1 MANKPQ
7 KELGGPRQM
16 SKATKIVIGVF
27 AVIMALSMTLPSL
40 APIFAN
46 DSSDDSQE
54 QEQEAQTEETSEATE
69 DESADDA
76 EGESTADETAG
87 SDDAAESG
95 EATTEEAKD
104 ENTEDAAA
112 GVPDNETLKNLA
124 DENADEVKKFEGRL
138 DKDPNNLAALL
149 NLGQIYMNWGY
160 SAQYSSSTDEER
172 DYSNGLLNKSVEYFD
187 RYLAIEDSDAVK
199 VQRLSSLYYLGE
211 TQESLDAMKKI
222 TEENPDYPLAWAHL
236 GLFYEWQYD
245 QTNALA
251 AYKKAAETDS
261 KDEYGVKSFA
271 DEHIKS
277 INQSRSNFSDLT
289 NEELLGT
296 DSKPQAGLPGVIA
309 SESGI

>member
-16 SKATKIVIGVF
+16 SKGTKIVIGVF

-46 DSSDDSQE
+46 DSNDDTQE
-54 QEQEAQTEETSEATE
+54 QETQTEDKDGA
-69 DESADDA
+69 A
-76 EGESTADETAG
+76 EGEST
-87 SDDAAESG
+87 DDAEGDEAADTDNASESG
-95 EATTEEAKD
+95 ESTTDEAKD
-104 ENTEDAAA
+104 DAAA

-124 DENADEVKKFEGRL
+124 DENADEVKKFEDRL
-138 DKDPNNLAALL
+138 EKDPNNLAALL

-160 SAQYSSSTDEER
+160 SAQYSSTTDEER
-172 DYSNGLLNKSVEYFD
+172 DYSKELLNKSVEYFD

-245 QTNALA
+245 QANALD
-251 AYKKAAETDS
+251 AYKKAAETDP

-271 DEHIKS
+271 DEHVKS
-277 INQSRSNFSDLT
+277 INQSTSNFSDLT

-309 SESGI
+309 NESGI

>member
-16 SKATKIVIGVF
+16 SKGTKIVIGVF

-46 DSSDDSQE
+46 DSNDDTQE
-54 QEQEAQTEETSEATE
+54 QEQEAQTEDKDGA
-69 DESADDA
+69 A
-76 EGESTADETAG
+76 EGEST
-87 SDDAAESG
+87 DDAESDEAADTDNASESG
-95 EATTEEAKD
+95 ESTTDEAKD
-104 ENTEDAAA
+104 DAAA

-124 DENADEVKKFEGRL
+124 DENADEVKKFEDRL

-160 SAQYSSSTDEER
+160 SAQYSSTTDEER
-172 DYSNGLLNKSVEYFD
+172 DYSKGLLNKSVEYFD
-187 RYLAIEDSDAVK
+187 RYLAIEESDAVK

-245 QTNALA
+245 QANALD
-251 AYKKAAETDS
+251 AYKKAAETDP

-271 DEHIKS
+271 DEHVKS
-277 INQSRSNFSDLT
+277 INQSTSNFSDLT

-309 SESGI
+309 NESGI

>member
-16 SKATKIVIGVF
+16 SKGTKIVIGVF

-46 DSSDDSQE
+46 DSNDDTQE
-54 QEQEAQTEETSEATE
+54 QEQEAQTEDKDEA
-69 DESADDA
+69 A
-76 EGESTADETAG
+76 EGEST
-87 SDDAAESG
+87 DDAESDEAADTDNASESG
-95 EATTEEAKD
+95 ESTTDEAKD
-104 ENTEDAAA
+104 EAASD
-112 GVPDNETLKNLA
+112 VPDNETLKNLA
-124 DENADEVKKFEGRL
+124 DENADEVKKFEDRL
-138 DKDPNNLAALL
+138 EKDPNNLAALL

-160 SAQYSSSTDEER
+160 SAQYSSTTDEER
-172 DYSNGLLNKSVEYFD
+172 DYSKELLNKSVEYFD
-187 RYLAIEDSDAVK
+187 RYLAIEESDAVK

-245 QTNALA
+245 QANALD
-251 AYKKAAETDS
+251 AYKKAAETDP

-271 DEHIKS
+271 DEHVKS
-277 INQSRSNFSDLT
+277 INQSTSNFSDLT

-309 SESGI
+309 NESGI

>member
-16 SKATKIVIGVF
+16 SKGTTIVIRVF

-46 DSSDDSQE
+46 DSNDDTQE
-54 QEQEAQTEETSEATE
+54 QEQEAQTEDKDEA
-69 DESADDA
+69 A
-76 EGESTADETAG
+76 EGEST
-87 SDDAAESG
+87 DDAES
-95 EATTEEAKD
+95 EATTDEAKD
-104 ENTEDAAA
+104 ENTDDAAA

-124 DENADEVKKFEGRL
+124 DENADEVKKFEDRL
-138 DKDPNNLAALL
+138 EKDPNNLAALL

-160 SAQYSSSTDEER
+160 SAQYSSTTDEER
-172 DYSNGLLNKSVEYFD
+172 DYSKELLNKSVEYFD

-245 QTNALA
+245 QANALD
-251 AYKKAAETDS
+251 AYKKAAETDP

-271 DEHIKS
+271 DEHVKS
-277 INQSRSNFSDLT
+277 INQSTSNFSDLT

-309 SESGI
+309 NESGI

>member
-16 SKATKIVIGVF
+16 SKGTKIVIGVF

-46 DSSDDSQE
+46 DSNDDTQE
-54 QEQEAQTEETSEATE
+54 QEQEAQTEDKDEA
-69 DESADDA
+69 A
-76 EGESTADETAG
+76 EGEST
-87 SDDAAESG
+87 DDAESDEAADTDNASESG
-95 EATTEEAKD
+95 ESTTDEAKD
-104 ENTEDAAA
+104 DAAA

-124 DENADEVKKFEGRL
+124 DENADEVKKFEDRL
-138 DKDPNNLAALL
+138 EKDPNNLAALL

-160 SAQYSSSTDEER
+160 SAQYSSTTDEER
-172 DYSNGLLNKSVEYFD
+172 DYSKGLLNKSVEYFD
-187 RYLAIEDSDAVK
+187 RYLAIEESDAVK

-245 QTNALA
+245 QANALD
-251 AYKKAAETDS
+251 AYKKAAETDP

-271 DEHIKS
+271 DEHVKS
-277 INQSRSNFSDLT
+277 INQSTSNFSDLT

-309 SESGI
+309 NESGI

>member
-16 SKATKIVIGVF
+16 SKGTKIVIGVF

-46 DSSDDSQE
+46 DSNNDE
-54 QEQEAQTEETSEATE
+54 QEQETQTEDKDEA
-69 DESADDA
+69 A
-76 EGESTADETAG
+76 EGESTDDAEGDEAADTDNASESGESTTDEAK
-87 SDDAAESG
+87 DDAAS
-95 EATTEEAKD
+95 D
-104 ENTEDAAA
+104 
-112 GVPDNETLKNLA
+112 VPDNETLKNLA
-124 DENADEVKKFEGRL
+124 DENADEVKKFEDRL

-160 SAQYSSSTDEER
+160 SAQYSSTTDEER
-172 DYSNGLLNKSVEYFD
+172 DYSKGLLNKSVEYFD
-187 RYLAIEDSDAVK
+187 RYLAIEESDAVK

-245 QTNALA
+245 QANALD
-251 AYKKAAETDS
+251 AYKKAAETDP

-271 DEHIKS
+271 DEHVKS
-277 INQSRSNFSDLT
+277 INQSTSNFSDLT

-309 SESGI
+309 NESGI

>member
-16 SKATKIVIGVF
+16 SKGTKIVIGVF

-46 DSSDDSQE
+46 DSNDDTQE
-54 QEQEAQTEETSEATE
+54 QEQEAQTEDKDEA
-69 DESADDA
+69 A
-76 EGESTADETAG
+76 EGESTDDAEGDEAADTDNASESGESTTDEAK
-87 SDDAAESG
+87 DDAAS
-95 EATTEEAKD
+95 D
-104 ENTEDAAA
+104 
-112 GVPDNETLKNLA
+112 VPDNETLKNLA
-124 DENADEVKKFEGRL
+124 DENADEVKKFEDRL

-160 SAQYSSSTDEER
+160 SAQYSSTTDEER
-172 DYSNGLLNKSVEYFD
+172 DYSKGLLNKSVEYFD
-187 RYLAIEDSDAVK
+187 RYLAIEESDAVK

-251 AYKKAAETDS
+251 AYKKAAETDP

-271 DEHIKS
+271 DEHVKS
-277 INQSRSNFSDLT
+277 INQSTSNFSDLT

-309 SESGI
+309 NESGI

>member
-16 SKATKIVIGVF
+16 SKGTKIVIGVF

-46 DSSDDSQE
+46 DSNDDTQE
-54 QEQEAQTEETSEATE
+54 QEQEAQTEDKDEA
-69 DESADDA
+69 A
-76 EGESTADETAG
+76 EGESTDDAESDEAADTDNASESGESTTDEAK
-87 SDDAAESG
+87 DDAAS
-95 EATTEEAKD
+95 D
-104 ENTEDAAA
+104 
-112 GVPDNETLKNLA
+112 VPDNETLKNLA
-124 DENADEVKKFEGRL
+124 DENADEVKKFEDRL

-160 SAQYSSSTDEER
+160 SAQYSSTTDEER
-172 DYSNGLLNKSVEYFD
+172 DYSKGLLNKSVEYFD
-187 RYLAIEDSDAVK
+187 RYLAIEESDAVK

-245 QTNALA
+245 QANALD
-251 AYKKAAETDS
+251 AYKKAAETDP

-271 DEHIKS
+271 DEHVKS
-277 INQSRSNFSDLT
+277 INQSTSNFSDLT

-309 SESGI
+309 NESGI

>member
-16 SKATKIVIGVF
+16 SKGTKIVIGVF

-46 DSSDDSQE
+46 DSNDDTQE
-54 QEQEAQTEETSEATE
+54 QEQEAQTEDKDEA
-69 DESADDA
+69 A
-76 EGESTADETAG
+76 EGESTDDAEDDEAADTDNASESGESTTDEAK
-87 SDDAAESG
+87 DDAAS
-95 EATTEEAKD
+95 D
-104 ENTEDAAA
+104 
-112 GVPDNETLKNLA
+112 VPDNETLKNLA
-124 DENADEVKKFEGRL
+124 DENADEVKKFEDRL

-160 SAQYSSSTDEER
+160 SAQYSSTTDEER
-172 DYSNGLLNKSVEYFD
+172 DYSKGLLNKSVEYFD
-187 RYLAIEDSDAVK
+187 RYLAIEESDAVK
-199 VQRLSSLYYLGE
+199 VQRLSSLYYLGK

-245 QTNALA
+245 QANALD
-251 AYKKAAETDS
+251 AYKKAAETDP

-271 DEHIKS
+271 DEHVKS
-277 INQSRSNFSDLT
+277 INQSTSNFSDLT

-309 SESGI
+309 NESGI

>member
-16 SKATKIVIGVF
+16 SKGTKIVIGVF

-46 DSSDDSQE
+46 DSNNDE
-54 QEQEAQTEETSEATE
+54 QEQETQTEDKDEA
-69 DESADDA
+69 A
-76 EGESTADETAG
+76 EGEST
-87 SDDAAESG
+87 DDAEGDEAADTDNASESG
-95 EATTEEAKD
+95 ESTTDEAKD
-104 ENTEDAAA
+104 DAAA

-124 DENADEVKKFEGRL
+124 DENADEVKKFEDRL

-160 SAQYSSSTDEER
+160 SAQYSSTTDEER
-172 DYSNGLLNKSVEYFD
+172 DYSKGLLNKSVEYFD

-245 QTNALA
+245 QANALD
-251 AYKKAAETDS
+251 AYKKAAETDP

-271 DEHIKS
+271 DEHVKS
-277 INQSRSNFSDLT
+277 INQSTSNFSDLT

-309 SESGI
+309 NESGI

>member
-16 SKATKIVIGVF
+16 SKGTKIVIGVF

-46 DSSDDSQE
+46 DSNDDTQE
-54 QEQEAQTEETSEATE
+54 QEQEAQTEDKDEA
-69 DESADDA
+69 A
-76 EGESTADETAG
+76 EGEST
-87 SDDAAESG
+87 DDAEGDEAADTDNASESG
-95 EATTEEAKD
+95 ESTTDEAKD
-104 ENTEDAAA
+104 ENTDDAAA

-124 DENADEVKKFEGRL
+124 DENADEVKKFEDRL

-160 SAQYSSSTDEER
+160 SAQYSSTTDEER
-172 DYSNGLLNKSVEYFD
+172 DYSKGLLNKSVEYFD
-187 RYLAIEDSDAVK
+187 RYLAIEESDAVK

-245 QTNALA
+245 QANALD
-251 AYKKAAETDS
+251 AYKKAAETDP

-271 DEHIKS
+271 DEHVKS
-277 INQSRSNFSDLT
+277 INQSTSNFSDLT

-309 SESGI
+309 NESGI

>member
-16 SKATKIVIGVF
+16 SKGTKIVIGVF

-46 DSSDDSQE
+46 DSNDDTQE
-54 QEQEAQTEETSEATE
+54 QEQEAQTEDKDEATE
-69 DESADDA
+69 GESSDDA
-76 EGESTADETAG
+76 EGDKAADTDNA
-87 SDDAAESG
+87 SESG
-95 EATTEEAKD
+95 ESTTDEAKD
-104 ENTEDAAA
+104 ENTDDAAA

-124 DENADEVKKFEGRL
+124 DENADEVKKFEDRL
-138 DKDPNNLAALL
+138 EKDPSNLAALL

-160 SAQYSSSTDEER
+160 SAQYSSTTDEER
-172 DYSNGLLNKSVEYFD
+172 DYSKGLLNKSVEYFD
-187 RYLAIEDSDAVK
+187 RYLAIEESDAVK

-245 QTNALA
+245 QANALD
-251 AYKKAAETDS
+251 AYKKAAETDP

-271 DEHIKS
+271 DEHVKS
-277 INQSRSNFSDLT
+277 INQSTSNFSDLT

-309 SESGI
+309 NESGI

>member
-16 SKATKIVIGVF
+16 SKGTKIVIGVF

-46 DSSDDSQE
+46 DSNDDTQE
-54 QEQEAQTEETSEATE
+54 QEQEAQTEDKDEA
-69 DESADDA
+69 A
-76 EGESTADETAG
+76 EGEST
-87 SDDAAESG
+87 DDAES
-95 EATTEEAKD
+95 EATTDEAKD
-104 ENTEDAAA
+104 ENTDDAAA

-124 DENADEVKKFEGRL
+124 DENADEVKKFEDRL
-138 DKDPNNLAALL
+138 EKDPNNLAALL

-160 SAQYSSSTDEER
+160 SAQYSSTTDEER
-172 DYSNGLLNKSVEYFD
+172 DYSKELLNKSVEYFD
-187 RYLAIEDSDAVK
+187 RYLAIEESDAVK

-245 QTNALA
+245 QANALD
-251 AYKKAAETDS
+251 AYKKAAETDP

-271 DEHIKS
+271 DEHVKS
-277 INQSRSNFSDLT
+277 INQSTSNFSDLT

-309 SESGI
+309 NESGI

>member
-16 SKATKIVIGVF
+16 SKGTKIVIGVF

-46 DSSDDSQE
+46 DSNNDE
-54 QEQEAQTEETSEATE
+54 QEQETQTEAK
-69 DESADDA
+69 DGAA
-76 EGESTADETAG
+76 EGEST
-87 SDDAAESG
+87 DDAEGDEAADTDNASESG
-95 EATTEEAKD
+95 ESTTDEAKD
-104 ENTEDAAA
+104 DAAA

-124 DENADEVKKFEGRL
+124 DENADEVKKFEDRL
-138 DKDPNNLAALL
+138 EKDPNNLAALL

-160 SAQYSSSTDEER
+160 SAQYSSTTDEER
-172 DYSNGLLNKSVEYFD
+172 DYSKGLLNKSVEYFD
-187 RYLAIEDSDAVK
+187 RYLAIEESDAVK

-245 QTNALA
+245 QANALD
-251 AYKKAAETDS
+251 AYKKAAETDP

-271 DEHIKS
+271 DEHVKS
-277 INQSRSNFSDLT
+277 INQSTSNFSDLT

-309 SESGI
+309 NESGI

>member
-16 SKATKIVIGVF
+16 SKGTKIVIGVF

-46 DSSDDSQE
+46 DSNDDTQE
-54 QEQEAQTEETSEATE
+54 QEQEAQTEDKDEA
-69 DESADDA
+69 A
-76 EGESTADETAG
+76 EGEST
-87 SDDAAESG
+87 DDAESDEAADTDNASESG
-95 EATTEEAKD
+95 ESTTDEAKN
-104 ENTEDAAA
+104 EAASD
-112 GVPDNETLKNLA
+112 VPDNETLKNLA
-124 DENADEVKKFEGRL
+124 DENADEVKKFEDRL
-138 DKDPNNLAALL
+138 EKDPNNLAALL

-160 SAQYSSSTDEER
+160 SAQYSSTTDEER
-172 DYSNGLLNKSVEYFD
+172 DYSKELLNKSVEYFD
-187 RYLAIEDSDAVK
+187 RYLAIEESDAVK

-245 QTNALA
+245 QANALD
-251 AYKKAAETDS
+251 AYKKAAETDP

-271 DEHIKS
+271 DEHVKS
-277 INQSRSNFSDLT
+277 INQSTSNFSDLT

-309 SESGI
+309 NESGI